1 MLRCLMSAPDISPVE
16 YHEEQN
22 EYGFFINDAKQRE
35 FGVIGRRPVQELI
48 QSEYEN
54 CDYHLIMQSLNPSV
68 VDYDLFDSTL
78 EVAGSI
84 SDPNDA
90 LLYGEILRDSFVKM
104 PLEVKKKYANN
115 FELFTAD
122 LLNGGFANYVA
133 EKFKKQP
140 PVENPVVNSQSSVS
154 DEARRVAE
162 LERQLTELRESVE
175 KTESE
180 VK

>member
-1 MLRCLMSAPDISPVE
+1 MLRCLMPASYIPSVE

-48 QSEYEN
+48 QAEYEN
-54 CDYHLIMQSLNPSV
+54 CDYRLIMQSLNPSV

-78 EVAGSI
+78 EVAQSI

-90 LLYGEILRDSFVKM
+90 LLYGELLRDNFIKM

-115 FELFTAD
+115 YELFTAD
-122 LLNGGFANYVA
+122 LLSGGFANYIA
-133 EKFKKQP
+133 ENFEKQSV
-140 PVENPVVNSQSSVS
+140 VENPVVDSQKSVS
-154 DEARRVAE
+154 DEAGRVAE
-162 LERQLTELRESVE
+162 LERQLDELRKTVG